1 MLVKI
6 NLKNPY
12 DKKTVL
18 NARSPQ
24 ILPCNLFRKQRNCK
38 ISSMLVI
45 KVMPEIRVT
54 K

>member
-18 NARSPQ
+18 NARSPL
-24 ILPCNLFRKQRNCK
+24 ILPATCLENRE

>member
-18 NARSPQ
+18 NARSPL
-24 ILPCNLFRKQRNCK
+24 ILSATCLENREIVK
-38 ISSMLVI
+38 SSMLVI